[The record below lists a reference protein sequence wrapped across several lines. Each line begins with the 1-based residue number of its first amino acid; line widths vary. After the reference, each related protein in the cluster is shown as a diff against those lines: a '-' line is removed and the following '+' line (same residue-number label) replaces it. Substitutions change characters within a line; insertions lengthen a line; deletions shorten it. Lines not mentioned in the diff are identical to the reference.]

1 MGKIINTLRYGKAKT
16 KTFIISVFVLMVVAI
31 VLGIIGINGMNIIL
45 LGISMVLFIICILMV
60 FKLEGA
66 TADVN
71 ADDET
76 SVPKPG
82 AAGRAG
88 AAGTARVAGEAA
100 GRPGATGAARVAGET
115 AGRPGATGTARVAGE
130 TAERPGAESPEREA
144 LRGDTEG
151 ALREKPRK
159 MIAKTRGPKAIRAQL
174 EKRLLVEIIKANKRS
189 AVLDKKMYGKR
200 MKEAVKA
207 RNRKLKEMRAR
218 AAGENESIAEQLR
231 DAGGRGERA
240 AAAERGRGERAA
252 AAERG
257 RGERDAAAERGRGE
271 RDAAAERG
279 RGERDAAAERG
290 RGERA
295 GEQDRESDSLPERGH
310 TVERKTDYKLYTKN
324 EIKRLRKVYK
334 IPKDACKIIIDSCKS
349 LAIDHAPAFFWV
361 KKGRIYI
368 LAFEESARCETLP
381 MSKMKVS
388 YKKNLREDEIIK
400 YNSMREMGVYKDFE
414 DMMPT
419 FSVHGG
425 ATGNEYFK
433 NLYVLGKDLEITP
446 RSLRSLMTQ
455 FDFEIRIFDSLGIKG
470 NYSEYFQKAYEQR
483 IMWTDGVISQ
493 NQYQNNIRDILQS
506 MVDDDSI
513 IRYDFMDDLA
523 KMVHHRLIT
532 DEYAEFYKNKRL

>member
-66 TADVN
+66 TADVS

-88 AAGTARVAGEAA
+88 A
-100 GRPGATGAARVAGET
+100 TGA
-115 AGRPGATGTARVAGE
+115 ARVAGE

-218 AAGENESIAEQLR
+218 AAGGNESIAEQLR

-240 AAAERGRGERAA
+240 T
-252 AAERG
+252 
-257 RGERDAAAERGRGE
+257 AAERGRGE

-455 FDFEIRIFDSLGIKG
+455 FDFEIRIFDSLGVKG